1 MLNISA
7 VTEESKRL
15 GFMLDKCF
23 VCKSHFMENSADGVT
38 CGRRSCIDGLPLLL
52 KDANDALLEE
62 EIDDLKYDL
71 NEAKTAIKD
80 LKERLKKELN
90 KRQKL
95 ASNLHQLLRAPFL
108 KQVKDFDNQ
117 IEGVVRE
124 LSISIGEIKDALEL

>member
-1 MLNISA
+1 MLNDSTIIG
-7 VTEESKRL
+7 EPKRL

-23 VCKSHFMENSADGVT
+23 VCKSHLMENSADGVT

-95 ASNLHQLLRAPFL
+95 ASNLHQLLRTPFL